1 MDCFREPASET
12 ASVHEGA
19 WPLVA
24 KAGALIP
31 LRDPERLGALFS
43 NLEPQLTAVALGFTR
58 DPEAARDVVQNAFE
72 KVLRHGEKFRGD
84 SRVSTWIHRIVANE
98 ALMWLRS
105 QRRRRETRAEGEY
118 DDLPLADR
126 AALDGAPSP
135 TEALEHRQQLE
146 RLRWGLGTLSREERD
161 VMRCCALGGQ
171 SYTEYAGRR
180 GLHPSAAKSRAY
192 RARRR
197 LAVLLRE

>member
-1 MDCFREPASET
+1 MDWSHDPASET
-12 ASVHEGA
+12 TAVLEDLA
-19 WPLVA
+19 PLVA
-24 KAGALIP
+24 AAGASLP
-31 LRDPERLGALFS
+31 LRDPERLGALLS
-43 NLEPQLTAVALGFTR
+43 NLEPQLTAVALRFTR
-58 DPEAARDVVQNAFE
+58 DREAARDVVQNAFE

-105 QRRRRETRAEGEY
+105 QRRRRETRTLCEF
-118 DDLPLADR
+118 DDLPLAQS
-126 AALDGAPSP
+126 AASDGAQSP
-135 TEALEHRQQLE
+135 TELLERSQQLD
-146 RLRWGLGTLSREERD
+146 RLRRGLVALSRDERD
-161 VMRCCALGGQ
+161 VVRCCALGGQ
-171 SYTEYAGRR
+171 SYAEYAGRR